1 MIDLKTYSKALFTES
16 KQYLGNNILPYLKK
30 QKELFRDKWLV
41 NRVRLGVTGLSQSGK
56 TTFITSLIYHLLRD
70 ATLAVSIELASP
82 QQKKRF
88 PYEQKIACLKKEV
101 PDWPQ
106 STCDESEICLRINN
120 GQKEMYL
127 EIVDYPGEWLL
138 DLPLM
143 EKTFAQWSKTIRDY
157 LSRID
162 EPLPD
167 WAIDARKLADDDDEI
182 LETADKY
189 RQWLFRRS

>member
-1 MIDLKTYSKALFTES
+1 
-16 KQYLGNNILPYLKK
+16 
-30 QKELFRDKWLV
+30 
-41 NRVRLGVTGLSQSGK
+41 
-56 TTFITSLIYHLLRD
+56 
-70 ATLAVSIELASP
+70 
-82 QQKKRF
+82 
-88 PYEQKIACLKKEV
+88 
-101 PDWPQ
+101 
-106 STCDESEICLRINN
+106 
-120 GQKEMYL
+120 MYL